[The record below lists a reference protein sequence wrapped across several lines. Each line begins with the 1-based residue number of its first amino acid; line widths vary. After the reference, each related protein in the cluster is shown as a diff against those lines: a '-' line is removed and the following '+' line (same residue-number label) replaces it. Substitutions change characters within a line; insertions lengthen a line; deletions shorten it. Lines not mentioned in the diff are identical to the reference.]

1 MHHNW
6 VLRTLPALRCWLFL
20 HSSGRWNLE
29 NSIVFNYSRDC
40 DLEGKYQAWEGNS
53 LLMTYK
59 LAMLW
64 RIGMCMISSLLVVL
78 VIIATMFGVKSTWD
92 LGQLP
97 FCFPIK
103 LWLMLHG
110 AFHFEFFL
118 NRVFWRPNVCH
129 TEIQNEYAITEV
141 CCLIKSVLL
150 SMATLS
156 FYE

>member
-1 MHHNW
+1 
-6 VLRTLPALRCWLFL
+6 
-20 HSSGRWNLE
+20 
-29 NSIVFNYSRDC
+29 
-40 DLEGKYQAWEGNS
+40 
-53 LLMTYK
+53 MTYK

-118 NRVFWRPNVCH
+118 TRVFWSM
-129 TEIQNEYAITEV
+129 YAIQ
-141 CCLIKSVLL
+141 KYKMSMPLL
-150 SMATLS
+150 KYAV
-156 FYE
+156 